1 MINMYNTSERQNRP
15 RGTKQRIHTNKQPLR
30 PEKRIIITNKRTV
43 TIEKK
48 KVNSYLNKHTLVQR
62 RRQWRPLRHSTA
74 TGHRNSSFKL
84 HSSSINM
91 LPPHYS
97 PPSTPFPHL
106 PPPSATPHLFL
117 LRNQILQARDWTDG
131 WMVRWSRTNRE
142 LQSNHNKEGRRMNYR
157 YCCVKRVWWRQF
169 FFDFVFYVREKQ
181 RKKAKK
187 NIRK

>member
-43 TIEKK
+43 TIKKK

-131 WMVRWSRTNRE
+131 WLVRWSRTNRE